1 MMIQAI
7 LTDIEGTTSSIS
19 FVKDVLF
26 PYARQHLA
34 DFIKN
39 NREMPEVKHWLEE
52 TCKEV
57 QQPTLDENG
66 VIDVLI
72 EWINQDKKITPLK
85 ALQGLIWEAGYKN
98 QDYQGHIYP
107 DVVEHLKRWKENN
120 LKLFVFSSGSI
131 KAQKLLFTH
140 TAFGDLTPLFSGYF
154 DTTIG
159 AKQQAESYQA
169 IAQQIGISPEQIL
182 FLSDIVGE
190 LDAAKAMGMQTTC
203 LVREETLHNNCEHP
217 QVRNFNEL
225 VIS

>member
-1 MMIQAI
+1 MTQAI

-52 TCKEV
+52 TRKEV
-57 QQPTLDENG
+57 QQPDLDEQG

-72 EWINQDKKITPLK
+72 NWIDQDKKITPLK

-98 QDYQGHIYP
+98 KDYQGHIYP
-107 DVVEHLKRWKENN
+107 DAVEHLKQWKDKGLN
-120 LKLFVFSSGSI
+120 LFIFSSGSI
-131 KAQKLLFTH
+131 KAQQLLFAH

-159 AKQQAESYQA
+159 AKQQVGSYQV
-169 IAQQIGISPEQIL
+169 IAQQMGTLPEQIL
-182 FLSDIVGE
+182 FLSDIIGE
-190 LDAAKAMGMQTTC
+190 LDAAKAAGMQTTC
-203 LVREETLHNNCEHP
+203 LMREGNLHSNCEHP
-217 QVRNFNEL
+217 QVKNFNEL
-225 VIS
+225 MIS

>member
-1 MMIQAI
+1 MIQAI

-19 FVKDVLF
+19 FVKEVLF

-39 NREMPEVKHWLEE
+39 NREMPEVEHWLQE
-52 TCKEV
+52 TRKEV

-72 EWINQDKKITPLK
+72 KWIDQDKKITPLK

-107 DVVEHLKRWKENN
+107 DAVEHLKRWKENN

-140 TAFGDLTPLFSGYF
+140 TSFGDLTPLFSGYF

-169 IAQQIGISPEQIL
+169 IAQQLGISPEQIL
-182 FLSDIVGE
+182 FLSDIIGE
-190 LDAAKAMGMQTTC
+190 LDAAKAAGMQTTC
-203 LVREETLHNNCEHP
+203 LVREETLHNNCEHL

>member
-1 MMIQAI
+1 MIQAI

-39 NREMPEVKHWLEE
+39 NREILEVKHWLEE
-52 TCKEV
+52 TRKEI
-57 QQPTLDENG
+57 QQPDLDEQG
-66 VIDVLI
+66 VIDILI
-72 EWINQDKKITPLK
+72 KWIDQDKKITPLK

-98 QDYQGHIYP
+98 QHYQGHIYL
-107 DVVEHLKRWKENN
+107 DAVEHLKQWKDKGLN
-120 LKLFVFSSGSI
+120 LFVFSSGSI
-131 KAQKLLFTH
+131 KAQKLLFGY

-159 AKQQAESYQA
+159 AKQQVESYQA
-169 IAQQIGISPEQIL
+169 IAQQMGISSEQIL
-182 FLSDIVGE
+182 FLSDIIGE
-190 LDAAKAMGMQTTC
+190 LDAAKAAGMQTTC
-203 LVREETLHNNCEHP
+203 LVREGNLHNNCEHL

>member
-1 MMIQAI
+1 MIQAI

-34 DFIKN
+34 DFIRN
-39 NREMPEVKHWLEE
+39 NREMSEVKHWLEE
-52 TCKEV
+52 TRKEV

-66 VIDVLI
+66 VIEVLI
-72 EWINQDKKITPLK
+72 QWIDQDKKITPLK

-107 DVVEHLKRWKENN
+107 DAVEHLKRWKENS

-131 KAQKLLFTH
+131 KAQKLLFAH
-140 TAFGDLTPLFSGYF
+140 TTFGDLTPLFSDYF

-159 AKQQAESYQA
+159 AKQQVEAYQK
-169 IAQQIGISPEQIL
+169 IAQQIQISPEHIL
-182 FLSDIVGE
+182 FLSDIIGE
-190 LDAAKAMGMQTTC
+190 LDAAKAAGMQTTC
-203 LVREETLHNNCEHP
+203 LVREGTLHNNCEHR